1 MTERIWQKKY
11 AEGIPFEIDASG
23 YSSIV
28 ELYQEAVDTYGDRVA
43 YRNFGAELSY
53 RDVGRL
59 SRDFAAFLQKE
70 LGVKKGDRV
79 AMMAPNTLAFAV

>member
-43 YRNFGAELSY
+43 
-53 RDVGRL
+53 
-59 SRDFAAFLQKE
+59 
-70 LGVKKGDRV
+70 
-79 AMMAPNTLAFAV
+79 